1 MRNLALLALVT
12 LTFSSCSTFFWNN
25 SSYVPIEHAS
35 VLASEAL
42 VLDFEGNICPKEVTV
57 TDNTPQV
64 ELTTKYRVPK
74 FASKSAR
81 KIPIQFL
88 CFINAT
94 DTIIYQLNFKVQ
106 KPVPLGGIAGGA
118 LGLSLIPKFNEFWGE
133 PTILSVFFAGYIAM
147 SAIIYTDVPTAV
159 LAYLYHN
166 STPYPVKAAWK
177 YKDAVQLPIQ
187 SAPPQIQK
195 ALRSIR

>member
-12 LTFSSCSTFFWNN
+12 LTFSSCSTLFWNHN
-25 SSYVPIEHAS
+25 SYVPIEHAS

-42 VLDFEGNICPKEVTV
+42 VLDFEGNICPEKVTV
-57 TDNTPQV
+57 FDNTPQV

-74 FASKSAR
+74 FASGYAR
-81 KIPIQFL
+81 TIPIQFL

-106 KPVPLGGIAGGA
+106 KPVPLGGIAGGLVSMVQGKA
-118 LGLSLIPKFNEFWGE
+118 IYSGL
-133 PTILSVFFAGYIAM
+133 FAIAAM
-147 SAIIYTDVPTAV
+147 IYTDVPTGV

-166 STPYPVKAAWK
+166 LTPYPVKAAWK
-177 YKDAVQLPIQ
+177 YHGSVQLPIQ

>member
-1 MRNLALLALVT
+1 MRNLFLLALVT
-12 LTFSSCSTFFWNN
+12 LTFSSCSTLFWNHN
-25 SSYVPIEHAS
+25 SYVPIEHAS
-35 VLASEAL
+35 EIASKAL

-57 TDNTPQV
+57 SDNTPQV

-81 KIPIQFL
+81 NIPIQFL

-118 LGLSLIPKFNEFWGE
+118 LGLSLIPMFNEFWGE
-133 PTILSVFFAGYIAM
+133 PTILSVYFAGFIAVSATIYID
-147 SAIIYTDVPTAV
+147 IPTGV
-159 LAYLYHN
+159 LAYLDHN
-166 STPYPVKAAWK
+166 STPYPIKAAWK
-177 YKDAVQLPIQ
+177 YQGSVQLPMQ

-195 ALRSIR
+195 ALRSVR